1 MPKKMPKRALILLDG
16 SNFYHRLKESKVG
29 LTNLLEF
36 NFAEFAKWLA
46 RGKKIVSKNYYVGV
60 VRAKPND
67 TKAQELRRNQQRL
80 FAKLKKQNWE
90 IFRGFIM
97 KTGRDFHEKG
107 VDVKIA
113 TDLTVGAY
121 EDTYDTAIL
130 VSSDTDLIPAIA
142 KVKELGKEIEYIGFG
157 HKPSFGL
164 QAHAILSRLLI
175 RDELLPFAKS

>member
-1 MPKKMPKRALILLDG
+1 M
-16 SNFYHRLKESKVG
+16 
-29 LTNLLEF
+29 
-36 NFAEFAKWLA
+36 
-46 RGKKIVSKNYYVGV
+46 
-60 VRAKPND
+60 RAKPRQL
-67 TKAQELRRNQQRL
+67 KAQKLRRNQQRL

-113 TDLTVGAY
+113 TDLIVGAY

-164 QAHAILSRLLI
+164 QAHATLSRLLI
-175 RDELLPFAKS
+175 RDELLPFTKP